1 MGPIVCYVETE
12 PWERSLERRPARLQG
27 GGERLPAARRRS
39 VFLAAGFSGHP
50 GHDPTGVAQQADF
63 PGREWLEAAHLRA
76 VVAREGPVQRQRG
89 LVGPAAI
96 AAVPASKTRAHNA
109 PIRLATDFNLDATRR
124 RCRPSA
130 SPQSPA
136 PDAIVARTVSAPLE
150 ISNVLAPAR
159 SGLMPDL
166 RGLSARD
173 AVRVLTRIG
182 MSARMNGDA
191 LPAHQIGQ

>member
-12 PWERSLERRPARLQG
+12 PWERSLGRRPARLQG
-27 GGERLPAARRRS
+27 GGERLAAARRRS
-39 VFLAAGFSGHP
+39 DLLAGLSGHP
-50 GHDPTGVAQQADF
+50 GHDPAGMAQQAD
-63 PGREWLEAAHLRA
+63 PPWPVWLETAHLRA

-136 PDAIVARTVSAPLE
+136 PDALVV
-150 ISNVLAPAR
+150 
-159 SGLMPDL
+159 
-166 RGLSARD
+166 
-173 AVRVLTRIG
+173 
-182 MSARMNGDA
+182 A
-191 LPAHQIGQ
+191 LPTDSRWLVVQWRRTRPALERTDGPRPGASIAPPDDSESHCR